1 MDNLITLPIA
11 SMNNGDNL
19 KVKFQLSQLIK
30 IYGQTCVD
38 NAIHGQTYNIIR
50 VLECQRHVENLMLTF
65 GTVLV
70 MKQFGLLTQKVKAG

>member
-1 MDNLITLPIA
+1 MNNLIALPIA
-11 SMNNGDNL
+11 SMNNGDTL

-30 IYGQTCVD
+30 IYGQICVD
-38 NAIHGQTYNIIR
+38 NAIHGQTYNITR

-65 GTVLV
+65 GVVLV